1 MNTGRRRG
9 AVERMPA
16 GTQVIGHPVKNS
28 PHEETP
34 GGAGSTP
41 GRTAVATLAGTTLE
55 WYDFFLYGTAAAL
68 IFNKQFFPSLSPAAG
83 TLAAFSTF
91 AVGFIARPL
100 GGLVFGHFGDRI
112 GRKATLVVSL
122 VLMGIGSTLI
132 GAIPNYDSI
141 GFWAPVLLVALRII
155 QGIGLGGEGAG
166 ATLLSME
173 HAPAGKRN
181 LYAGFPQMGTPA
193 GLVLANV
200 IFLVTNALLGDGA
213 FTSWGW
219 RIPFLL
225 SFVLVAVGLLI
236 RLRVTESPSFS
247 RVLAQENVVRFPL
260 LESLKVG
267 FPRLALTLLAVVA
280 NSAVAYVFMV
290 FALSYGTQQLGYDKQ
305 FLILSVTA
313 AAVLWF
319 ATIPLWTKFADRHG
333 RRTMFIAGSAAI
345 LVWCLAFF
353 PLLNTGNSALAV
365 LALLGMGLIIPV
377 THCVQGGIIADTFPA
392 HVRYSGS
399 SVILQS
405 GAILGGG
412 LAPMISTALLNS
424 GGSSTG
430 VTWYLVVICAISL
443 VGAVALFRL
452 VPEGADETAAVR
464 AESLSGV

>member
-1 MNTGRRRG
+1 M
-9 AVERMPA
+9 APA
-16 GTQVIGHPVKNS
+16 
-28 PHEETP
+28 
-34 GGAGSTP
+34 
-41 GRTAVATLAGTTLE
+41 RTAPARTALATLAGTTLE

-68 IFNKQFFPSLSPAAG
+68 IFDKQFFPSLSPAAG
-83 TLAAFSTF
+83 TLAAFSTL

-122 VLMGIGSTLI
+122 VLMGVGSTLI
-132 GAIPNYDSI
+132 GAIPNYDAI
-141 GFWAPVLLVALRII
+141 GFWAPVLLVVLRVI

-166 ATLLSME
+166 ATLMSME
-173 HAPAGKRN
+173 HAPRGKRN

-193 GLVLANV
+193 GLVLANL
-200 IFLVTNALLGDGA
+200 IFLATNSLMGDSA

-225 SFVLVAVGLLI
+225 SFVLVAIGLVI
-236 RLRVTESPSFS
+236 RLRVTESPSFN
-247 RVLAQENVVRFPL
+247 RVLEQDDVVKFPL
-260 LESLKVG
+260 AEALKVG

-290 FALSYGTQQLGYDKQ
+290 FTLSYGTKNLGYDKQ

-319 ATIPLWTKFADRHG
+319 ATIPVWTRIADRYG
-333 RRTMFIAGSAAI
+333 RRTMFIGGSAAI
-345 LVWCLAFF
+345 LVWCAAFF
-353 PLLNTGNSALAV
+353 PLLDTGNSVLAV
-365 LALLGMGLIIPV
+365 VALTGMGLVIPV
-377 THCVQGGIIADTFPA
+377 THCVQGGIIADTFPV

-399 SVILQS
+399 SLILQT

-424 GGSSTG
+424 GDGSSSAG
-430 VTWYLVVICAISL
+430 VTWYLVAMCGISL
-443 VGAVALFRL
+443 AGAVALFRA
-452 VPEGADETAAVR
+452 VPETAPGSVVLTTEGAEA
-464 AESLSGV
+464 

>member
-1 MNTGRRRG
+1 MNTS
-9 AVERMPA
+9 A
-16 GTQVIGHPVKNS
+16 
-28 PHEETP
+28 HEENS
-34 GGAGSTP
+34 GAARATAA
-41 GRTAVATLAGTTLE
+41 RTAFATLAGTTLE

-68 IFNKQFFPSLSPAAG
+68 IFNQQFFPSLSPAAG

-100 GGLVFGHFGDRI
+100 GGLVFGHYGDRI

-132 GAIPNYDSI
+132 GAIPSYDSI
-141 GFWAPVLLVALRII
+141 GFWAPVLLVALRIV

-166 ATLLSME
+166 ATLMSME
-173 HAPAGKRN
+173 HAPQGKKN
-181 LYAGFPQMGTPA
+181 LYAGFPQMGTPG

-200 IFLVTNALLGDGA
+200 VFLTTNAVLGDHA

-236 RLRVTESPSFS
+236 RLRVTESPSFD
-247 RVLAQENVVRFPL
+247 RARARDEVVRFPL
-260 LESLKVG
+260 AESFKVG

-290 FALSYGTQQLGYDKQ
+290 FTLSYGSQHLDYDKQ
-305 FLILSVTA
+305 FLIVSVTVSA
-313 AAVLWF
+313 ALWF
-319 ATIPLWTKFADRHG
+319 ATIPVWTKIADRHG

-345 LVWCLAFF
+345 LVWCVAFF
-353 PLLNTGNSALAV
+353 PLLDTGKPVLAV
-365 LALLGMGLIIPV
+365 VALVGMGLIIPV
-377 THCVQGGIIADTFPA
+377 THCVQGSIIVDTFPVN
-392 HVRYSGS
+392 VRYSGS
-399 SVILQS
+399 SVILQG

-424 GGSSTG
+424 GGSATG
-430 VTWYLVVICAISL
+430 VTWYLVAICTVSL

-452 VPEGADETAAVR
+452 VPEGAPEPVR
-464 AESLSGV
+464 VPAGPLPGGGA

>member
-1 MNTGRRRG
+1 MNT
-9 AVERMPA
+9 
-16 GTQVIGHPVKNS
+16 S
-28 PHEETP
+28 PHEEHS
-34 GGAGSTP
+34 GGARATA
-41 GRTAVATLAGTTLE
+41 GRTALATLAGTTLE

-68 IFNKQFFPSLSPAAG
+68 IFNEQFFPALSPAAG

-100 GGLVFGHFGDRI
+100 GGLVFGHYGDRI

-132 GAIPNYDSI
+132 GAIPSYESI
-141 GFWAPVLLVALRII
+141 GFWAPVLLVTLRIV

-166 ATLLSME
+166 ATLMSME
-173 HAPAGKRN
+173 HAPPGKKN
-181 LYAGFPQMGTPA
+181 LYAGFPQMGTPG

-200 IFLVTNALLGDGA
+200 IFLVTNAVMGDHA

-219 RIPFLL
+219 RVPFLL
-225 SFVLVAVGLLI
+225 SFVLVAVGLVI
-236 RLRVTESPSFS
+236 RLRVTESPSFD
-247 RVLAQENVVRFPL
+247 RVRAQDQVVRFPL
-260 LESLKVG
+260 AESMKVG

-290 FALSYGTQQLGYDKQ
+290 FTLSYGSQHLDYDKQ
-305 FLILSVTA
+305 FLIVSVTVA
-313 AAVLWF
+313 AALWF
-319 ATIPLWTKFADRHG
+319 VTIPVWTKIADRHG

-345 LVWCLAFF
+345 LVWCVAFF

-365 LALLGMGLIIPV
+365 VALLGMGLIIPV
-377 THCVQGGIIADTFPA
+377 THCVQGSIIVDTFPVN
-392 HVRYSGS
+392 VRYSGS
-399 SVILQS
+399 SVILQG

-430 VTWYLVVICAISL
+430 VTWYLVGICAVSL
-443 VGAVALFRL
+443 AGAVALFRL
-452 VPEGADETAAVR
+452 VPEGAPEPVRAAP
-464 AESLSGV
+464 AESLSGRGA

>member
-1 MNTGRRRG
+1 MNT
-9 AVERMPA
+9 
-16 GTQVIGHPVKNS
+16 S
-28 PHEETP
+28 PREEHS
-34 GGAGSTP
+34 GGARATA
-41 GRTAVATLAGTTLE
+41 GRTALATLAGTTLE

-68 IFNKQFFPSLSPAAG
+68 IFNEQFFPSLSPAAG

-100 GGLVFGHFGDRI
+100 GGLVFGHYGDRI

-132 GAIPNYDSI
+132 GAIPSYGSI
-141 GFWAPVLLVALRII
+141 GFWAPVLLVTLRIV

-166 ATLLSME
+166 ATLMSME
-173 HAPAGKRN
+173 HAPPGKKN
-181 LYAGFPQMGTPA
+181 LYAGFPQMGTPG

-200 IFLVTNALLGDGA
+200 IFLVTNAVMGDHA

-225 SFVLVAVGLLI
+225 SFVLVAVGLVI
-236 RLRVTESPSFS
+236 RLRVTESPSFD
-247 RVLAQENVVRFPL
+247 RVRAQDQVVRFPL
-260 LESLKVG
+260 AESMKVG

-290 FALSYGTQQLGYDKQ
+290 FTLSYGSQHLDYDKQ
-305 FLILSVTA
+305 FLIVSVTVA
-313 AAVLWF
+313 AALWF
-319 ATIPLWTKFADRHG
+319 VTIPVWTKIADRHG

-345 LVWCLAFF
+345 LVWCVAFF
-353 PLLNTGNSALAV
+353 PLINTGNPALAV
-365 LALLGMGLIIPV
+365 VALLGMGLIIPV
-377 THCVQGGIIADTFPA
+377 THCVQGSIIVDTFPVN
-392 HVRYSGS
+392 VRYSGS
-399 SVILQS
+399 SVILQG

-430 VTWYLVVICAISL
+430 VTWYLVGICTVSL
-443 VGAVALFRL
+443 AGAVALFRL
-452 VPEGADETAAVR
+452 VPEGAPEPVR
-464 AESLSGV
+464 AAPAKSLSGRGA

>member
-1 MNTGRRRG
+1 MNT
-9 AVERMPA
+9 
-16 GTQVIGHPVKNS
+16 S
-28 PHEETP
+28 PHEEP
-34 GGAGSTP
+34 SGGARATA
-41 GRTAVATLAGTTLE
+41 GRTALATLAGTTLE

-68 IFNKQFFPSLSPAAG
+68 IFNEQFFPSLSPAAG

-100 GGLVFGHFGDRI
+100 GGLVFGHYGDRI

-132 GAIPNYDSI
+132 GAIPSYGSI
-141 GFWAPVLLVALRII
+141 GFWAPVLLVTLRIV

-166 ATLLSME
+166 ATLMSME
-173 HAPAGKRN
+173 HAPPGKKN
-181 LYAGFPQMGTPA
+181 LYAGFPQMGTPG

-200 IFLVTNALLGDGA
+200 IFLVTNAVMGDHA

-225 SFVLVAVGLLI
+225 SFVLVAVGLVI
-236 RLRVTESPSFS
+236 RLRVTESPSFD
-247 RVLAQENVVRFPL
+247 RVRAQDQVVRFPL
-260 LESLKVG
+260 AESMKVG

-290 FALSYGTQQLGYDKQ
+290 FTLSYGSQHLDYDKQ
-305 FLILSVTA
+305 FLIVSVTVA
-313 AAVLWF
+313 AALWF
-319 ATIPLWTKFADRHG
+319 VTIPVWTKIADRHG

-345 LVWCLAFF
+345 LVWCVAFF
-353 PLLNTGNSALAV
+353 PLINTGNPALAV
-365 LALLGMGLIIPV
+365 VALLGMGLIIPV
-377 THCVQGGIIADTFPA
+377 THCVQGSIIVDTFPVN
-392 HVRYSGS
+392 VRYSGS
-399 SVILQS
+399 SVILQG

-430 VTWYLVVICAISL
+430 VTWYLVGICAVSL
-443 VGAVALFRL
+443 AGAVALFRL
-452 VPEGADETAAVR
+452 VPEGAPEPVPATPAR
-464 AESLSGV
+464 SLSGRGA

>member
-1 MNTGRRRG
+1 MNT
-9 AVERMPA
+9 
-16 GTQVIGHPVKNS
+16 S
-28 PHEETP
+28 PHEEHS
-34 GGAGSTP
+34 GGARATA
-41 GRTAVATLAGTTLE
+41 GRTALATLAGTTLE

-68 IFNKQFFPSLSPAAG
+68 IFNEQFFPSLSPAAG

-100 GGLVFGHFGDRI
+100 GGLVFGHYGDRI

-132 GAIPNYDSI
+132 GAIPSYGSI
-141 GFWAPVLLVALRII
+141 GFWAPVLLVTLRIV

-166 ATLLSME
+166 ATLMSME
-173 HAPAGKRN
+173 HAPPGKKN
-181 LYAGFPQMGTPA
+181 LYAGFPQMGTPG

-200 IFLVTNALLGDGA
+200 IFLVTNAVMGDHA

-225 SFVLVAVGLLI
+225 SFVLVAVGLVI
-236 RLRVTESPSFS
+236 RLRVTESPSFD
-247 RVLAQENVVRFPL
+247 RVRAQDQVVRFPL
-260 LESLKVG
+260 AESMKVG

-290 FALSYGTQQLGYDKQ
+290 FTLSYGSQHLDYDKQ
-305 FLILSVTA
+305 FLIVSVTVA
-313 AAVLWF
+313 AALWF
-319 ATIPLWTKFADRHG
+319 VTIPVWTKIADRHG

-345 LVWCLAFF
+345 LVWCVAFF
-353 PLLNTGNSALAV
+353 PLINTGNAALAV
-365 LALLGMGLIIPV
+365 VALLGMGLIIPV
-377 THCVQGGIIADTFPA
+377 THCVQGSIIVDTFPVN
-392 HVRYSGS
+392 VRYSGS
-399 SVILQS
+399 SVILQG

-430 VTWYLVVICAISL
+430 VTWYLVGICAVSL
-443 VGAVALFRL
+443 AGAVALFRL
-452 VPEGADETAAVR
+452 VPEGAPEPVR
-464 AESLSGV
+464 DAPAKALSGRGA